1 VTGQL
6 WFQNRRHQQISQKSH
21 NSAVPVPGTFDRMA
35 LLCVATTR
43 RRCRNQ
49 RRSWALTIALLVWPV
64 SAMAQPESASP
75 ERQQSSPASELP
87 AAETSSVDAPLQEP
101 SSCGDQTKD
110 EQEQKSGEQKKGTS
124 DDRLFWA
131 LPNFLTVENGRDLPP
146 LTTKQKF
153 DVTFRSG
160 FDEVEYGW
168 YAILAG
174 ISQAENHEPSYA
186 PGVRGYAERY
196 ALSFADGTIENYM
209 VNAIFASTLHQD
221 PRYYQLGK
229 GSVWHRT
236 GYSVSR
242 IFVTRS
248 DAGRRQFNFSEI
260 LGSAAAAGLYASY
273 HPASDRTVAYTLTS
287 WWSQVS
293 YDTISIVL
301 KEFWPDIRRKFARGS
316 K

>member
-1 VTGQL
+1 
-6 WFQNRRHQQISQKSH
+6 
-21 NSAVPVPGTFDRMA
+21 
-35 LLCVATTR
+35 
-43 RRCRNQ
+43 
-49 RRSWALTIALLVWPV
+49 
-64 SAMAQPESASP
+64 MAQQESASP
-75 ERQQSSPASELP
+75 ERSSLP
-87 AAETSSVDAPLQEP
+87 ACESPSIDAPLQEP
-101 SSCGDQTKD
+101 PSCADQTKG
-110 EQEQKSGEQKKGTS
+110 EQEEKNSEQKNGTS

-131 LPNFLTVENGRDLPP
+131 LPNFLTVENGHNLPP

-153 DVTFRSG
+153 DVTSRSG
-160 FDEVEYGW
+160 FDEIEYAW

-174 ISQAENHEPSYA
+174 FSQAGNHEPSYA
-186 PGVRGYAERY
+186 PGLGGYAERY

-209 VNAIFASTLHQD
+209 VNAVFASTLHQD

-229 GSVWHRT
+229 GSILGRT

-248 DAGRRQFNFSEI
+248 DAGRSQFNFSEI

-287 WWSQVS
+287 WWSQVG
-293 YDTISIVL
+293 YDTIAIVL
-301 KEFWPDIRRKFARGS
+301 KEFWPDIRRKFSRDS